1 MEHEGRFVRCRRAFE
16 EATQDGDDDVAVI
29 EIGQD
34 VAQLGCA
41 FGRVELVAA
50 LHQSGSD
57 IDVQVGPEGDNEDV
71 GVVGA
76 FIGDDAF
83 AVGVDGGDGLLAEL
97 DVRPGDVPV
106 VQSYVARL
114 RRPNITSSFEK
125 PKTNASALVDE
136 SDLDVV
142 AKVLGQPGRE
152 LQAAEPGSEDQ
163 NSGRHL

>member
-57 IDVQVGPEGDNEDV
+57 IDVQVGPEGDNQDV

-76 FIGDDAF
+76 FIGYDAF

-97 DVRPGDVPV
+97 DVGPGDVPV
-106 VQSYVARL
+106 VQSYVAEAAAPEHHVQL
-114 RRPNITSSFEK
+114 REAEDKRVT
-125 PKTNASALVDE
+125 LVDE
-136 SDLDVV
+136 SDLDLV